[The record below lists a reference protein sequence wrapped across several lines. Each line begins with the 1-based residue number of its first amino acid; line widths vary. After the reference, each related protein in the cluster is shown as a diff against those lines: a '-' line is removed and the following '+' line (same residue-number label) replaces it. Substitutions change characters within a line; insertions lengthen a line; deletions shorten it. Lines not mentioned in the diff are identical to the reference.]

1 MGMEDELILRLE
13 QPEDI
18 DDIDKVIRLAFADT
32 PYSDQQEHLIVDNLR
47 RACALN
53 LSLIALINNRI
64 VGFAGTSPV
73 EISDGSSAWYGLGPV
88 AVLPEVQR
96 EGIGSMLVEE
106 ILHRLK
112 LSGAAG
118 CVVLGD
124 PDYYRRFGFSP
135 DDSLSF
141 ADFDPELFQ
150 SIRFNDTLAHGE
162 VSYHAAFYS

>member
-1 MGMEDELILRLE
+1 MGKDDELILRLE
-13 QPEDI
+13 RPDEI
-18 DDIDKVIRLAFADT
+18 DDIGKVIQLAFANS
-32 PYSDQQEHLIVDNLR
+32 PYGDQQEHLIVHKLR
-47 RACALN
+47 QAGALS
-53 LSLIALINNRI
+53 LSLIAIISNRI

-73 EISDGSSAWYGLGPV
+73 GISDHSNDWYGLGPV
-88 AVLPEVQR
+88 AVLPDLCGK
-96 EGIGSMLVEE
+96 GIGSMLVEE
-106 ILHRLK
+106 ILHRLQ